1 MKVLIHAAATTLIFI
16 AAIPV
21 MQAVGAPS
29 DAKVSYIIHSTAYPK
44 NARVQNATFHVG
56 IAVSGYS
63 LSQLA
68 IDIPKQV
75 KIRRE
80 IEVTDQT
87 GKKVDTAVS
96 FNGTSATI
104 AFTQPVPPG
113 TTLELDIKGVS
124 TSGTGRLGRVWLFPT
139 SSRYIGLNADIPL
152 GSARIQTY
160 K

>member
-1 MKVLIHAAATTLIFI
+1 MKALIQTAATTLIFI

-29 DAKVSYIIHSTAYPK
+29 NAKVSSTIHSTAYPN

-63 LSQLA
+63 LSHLA

-75 KIRRE
+75 KIRRG

-113 TTLELDIKGVS
+113 TTLELDMKGVS
-124 TSGTGRLGRVWLFPT
+124 TSGTGRLGRIWLFPT
-139 SSRYIGLNADIPL
+139 FSRYVGLNADIPL
-152 GSARIQTY
+152 GTARIQTY